1 MILFKLSKK
10 KHHNN
15 KMSLEI
21 NVKNILN
28 DFDIV
33 SSDEFLKILGQ
44 IMIEFKS
51 NLTVDYLKGKI
62 KKIMDL
68 TIESEKKKQCK
79 LLLPYF
85 NWYLQG
91 L

>member
-1 MILFKLSKK
+1 MPLEFKIKS
-10 KHHNN
+10 
-15 KMSLEI
+15 
-21 NVKNILN
+21 ILN
-28 DFDIV
+28 NFDIV
-33 SSDEFLKILGQ
+33 SSNEFLEILDQ
-44 IMIEFKS
+44 IMLEFKS

-68 TIESEKKKQCK
+68 TTESEKKKQCK

-85 NWYLQG
+85 DWYLQG

>member
-1 MILFKLSKK
+1 
-10 KHHNN
+10 
-15 KMSLEI
+15 MSLEI

-33 SSDEFLKILGQ
+33 SSDEFLEILDQ
-44 IMIEFKS
+44 IMLEFK
-51 NLTVDYLKGKI
+51 NDLTIEYLQGKI
-62 KKIMDL
+62 QKIVDL

-85 NWYLQG
+85 DWYLQG

>member
-1 MILFKLSKK
+1 L
-10 KHHNN
+10 
-15 KMSLEI
+15 SLEI

-33 SSDEFLKILGQ
+33 SSDEFLEILDQ
-44 IMIEFKS
+44 IMLEFKS

-68 TIESEKKKQCK
+68 TTESEKKKQCK

-85 NWYLQG
+85 DWYLQG

>member
-1 MILFKLSKK
+1 
-10 KHHNN
+10 
-15 KMSLEI
+15 MSLEI

-33 SSDEFLKILGQ
+33 SSDEFLEILDQ
-44 IMIEFKS
+44 IMLEFKS

-68 TIESEKKKQCK
+68 TTESEKKKQCK

-85 NWYLQG
+85 DWYLQG
-91 L
+91 P

>member
-1 MILFKLSKK
+1 
-10 KHHNN
+10 
-15 KMSLEI
+15 MSLEFKI
-21 NVKNILN
+21 KSILN
-28 DFDIV
+28 DFDTV
-33 SSDEFLKILGQ
+33 SSDKFLEILDQ
-44 IMIEFKS
+44 IMLEFKS

-68 TIESEKKKQCK
+68 TTESEKKKQCK

-85 NWYLQG
+85 DWYLQG

>member
-1 MILFKLSKK
+1 
-10 KHHNN
+10 
-15 KMSLEI
+15 MSLEI
-21 NVKNILN
+21 NVKKILN
-28 DFDIV
+28 NFDIV
-33 SSDEFLKILGQ
+33 SSDEFLEILDQ
-44 IMIEFKS
+44 IMLEFKS

-68 TIESEKKKQCK
+68 TTESEKKKQCK

-85 NWYLQG
+85 DWYLQG

>member
-1 MILFKLSKK
+1 
-10 KHHNN
+10 
-15 KMSLEI
+15 MSLEI
-21 NVKNILN
+21 NVKNISN
-28 DFDIV
+28 NFDIV

-44 IMIEFKS
+44 IMLEFKS

-62 KKIMDL
+62 KKIMVL
-68 TIESEKKKQCK
+68 TTESEKKKQCK

-85 NWYLQG
+85 DWYLEG